1 MIKPRKDTPTGRIL
15 VLICA
20 TPGEETIES
29 LAAHVFAPPTPRPF
43 RSYAEVKARREALV
57 VHAQTSRKRT
67 ARIVQHLAEAGY
79 LESKGGPV
87 ISEWFA
93 ERMARDGVAEAL
105 RVSGPRYHASLAAI
119 GAKGPLDFDGWHEG
133 PGVLHAAL
141 IQRVVG
147 EVGNPPTT
155 VAQVVGSKPNGRVA
169 KVWADLI
176 EWSIVIPPRA
186 RFPTAKALDLVA
198 SWEASCNSP

>member
-1 MIKPRKDTPTGRIL
+1 MIRPKQGTPTGRIL
-15 VLICA
+15 ALICA

-43 RSYAEVKARREALV
+43 RSYAEIVARTEALAL
-57 VHAQTSRKRT
+57 HAQTSRKKT

-93 ERMARDGVAEAL
+93 ERIARDGVAEAL
-105 RVSGPRYHASLAAI
+105 RISGPRHHPSLAAI

-133 PGVLHAAL
+133 PGVLHARL

-176 EWSIVIPPRA
+176 EWAIVISPRA
-186 RFPTAKALDLVA
+186 RFPTEKATALVA
-198 SWEASCNSP
+198 SWAS